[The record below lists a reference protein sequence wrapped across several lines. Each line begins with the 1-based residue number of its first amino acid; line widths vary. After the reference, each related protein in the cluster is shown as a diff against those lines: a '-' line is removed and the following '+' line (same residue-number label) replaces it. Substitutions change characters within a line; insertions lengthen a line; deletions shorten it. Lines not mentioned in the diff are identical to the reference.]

1 MHKLVNIL
9 VIKEASCNAG
19 GGGGKNQSGN
29 GFSLNIKAR
38 AIHACLPNHEGATD
52 NILKGRHMR
61 LRSGE
66 EPDIQMLEVS
76 AR

>member
-1 MHKLVNIL
+1 MQGG
-9 VIKEASCNAG
+9 G

-38 AIHACLPNHEGATD
+38 AIHDCLPNHEGATD
-52 NILKGRHMR
+52 NILKGRHMS

-66 EPDIQMLEVS
+66 
-76 AR
+76 